1 MPQPTIF
8 KLAAV
13 AVAAITLSACSKGVS
28 VGVENTVGNENSLK
42 TSVDK
47 SKTMTGSTSAKVSAT
62 MPTSTL
68 IAQTLRPLVALSG
81 INLPAYVRSVKYD
94 GADILQTS
102 DDLKKFNLTGTSDG
116 DAQVVGAIQ
125 LLQAVKARST
135 GDAVQ
140 DYAIKVLSDC
150 VSKMGP
156 PRMPTE
162 GLACIQDFYTRS
174 YVAAAILA
182 TTWPEKQI
190 RIPGI
195 RVNLTDK
202 EIHVPPKPLRRWVRG
217 VATLLSMSERL
228 QKGWAEDL
236 DGLVLRDLDS
246 AHTLVAQKL
255 MTTPV
260 EVIKAAAT
268 QLQPG
273 EVVVSK
279 GELSGTFE
287 VFLVERNE
295 YITQSEKGLILIRN
309 GAVWHGDG
317 LIAGA
322 KTDISLENTTTAS
335 VERKKSVGVEVN
347 ERAGGTSKTG
357 VSSQ

>member
-1 MPQPTIF
+1 MPQSTIF

-47 SKTMTGSTSAKVSAT
+47 SKTVTGSTSAKVSAT
-62 MPTSTL
+62 LPASTL

-102 DDLKKFNLTGTSDG
+102 EDLKKFHLTGSWVG
-116 DAQVVGAIQ
+116 DAQVVGASQ
-125 LLQAVKARST
+125 LLQAVKARSN

-140 DYAIKVLSDC
+140 NYAIEVLSDC
-150 VSKMGP
+150 VGKMGP
-156 PRMPTE
+156 PKPTD
-162 GLACIQDFYTRS
+162 GLSCVQDFYTRS
-174 YVAAAILA
+174 YMAAGILA
-182 TTWPEKQI
+182 TTWPEKQL
-190 RIPGI
+190 RIPGT
-195 RVNLTDK
+195 RVNLADK
-202 EIHVPPKPLRRWVRG
+202 EIHVPPKQLRLWVSG
-217 VATLLSMSERL
+217 ASTLLSMSEHL
-228 QKGWAEDL
+228 QKGWVAGLE
-236 DGLVLRDLDS
+236 GLVLRDLDS
-246 AHTLVAQKL
+246 ARVMVAQKL
-255 MTTPV
+255 MATPV
-260 EVIKAAAT
+260 DDIKAAAT
-268 QLQPG
+268 RLQPG

-279 GELSGTFE
+279 GDLSAVFE

-295 YITQSEKGLILIRN
+295 YITQSEKGLILTRN

-322 KTDISLENTTTAS
+322 KTDIALDNTTTAS

-347 ERAGGTSKTG
+347 ERSGGTSKTG